1 MGVQRKC
8 SNCNTWNKDEQYCV
22 NCNTLLDPQLIEVE
36 REKVRE
42 YIRENAV
49 PSKVD
54 VFLNN
59 WKNSNYLV
67 FRLVYKVLYSIVV
80 VFGSI
85 IAFFVW
91 LTATPYA

>member
-8 SNCNTWNKDEQYCV
+8 SKCNTWNNAEQYCV
-22 NCNTLLDPQLIEVE
+22 NCNTLLDPKLIEIE
-36 REKVRE
+36 REKERE
-42 YIRENAV
+42 HIRTNAV

-54 VFLNN
+54 VFLDG
-59 WKNSNYLV
+59 WKNSTYLV
-67 FRLVYKVLYSIVV
+67 FRLAYKVLYSIAV